1 MSFPSMW
8 AHLFLIDAVG
18 TEAATSPPS
27 PSSLPEIPTQL
38 RTGGGQASERAEE
51 EKSAAAALLLVSLR
65 YLYVPLHLSSL
76 PSSAHSTLSLL
87 PFPAPLRST
96 QMAPTSMS
104 LAAKTPVPF
113 SALPSS
119 GVAQRPVSVTASLE
133 HKTNDARRKFLKLA
147 LGNLGVGLPTL
158 LGAKRALADE
168 QGVSS
173 SRMSYSRFLEYLD
186 KDRVKKVDL
195 FENGTIAIVEAISP
209 ELGNRVQ
216 RVRVQL
222 PGLSQELLQKL
233 REKNIDFAAHSNQE
247 DSGSLL
253 FNLIGNLAFP
263 LILIGGLFLLSRRAQ
278 GGLGGPNGPGFP
290 LGFGQSRA
298 KFQME
303 PNTGVTFDDVAGVDE
318 AKQDFMEVVEFLK
331 KPERFTAVG
340 ARIPKGV
347 LLVGPP
353 GTGKTLLAKAIA
365 GEAGV
370 PFFSIS
376 GSEFVEMFVGVG
388 ASRVRDLFK
397 KAKENAPCIVFVD
410 EIDAVGRQRG
420 TGIGGGNDER
430 EQTLNQLLT
439 EMDGFEG
446 NTGII
451 VIAATNRADI
461 LDSALL
467 RPGRFDRQV
476 SVDVPDVR
484 GRTEILKVHGS
495 NKKFDTDVSLEVIA
509 MRTPGFSGADLANLL
524 NEAAILAGRR
534 GRTAISSKEIDDSI
548 DRIVAGMEGTVMTDG
563 KSKSLV
569 AYHEVGHAI
578 CGTLTPGHDPVQKVT
593 LIPRGQ
599 ARGLTWFI
607 PMDDPTLISRQQL
620 FARIVGG
627 LGGRAAEEIIFGEPE
642 VTTGAAG
649 DLQQITGLA
658 KQMVVTFGM
667 SDIGP
672 WSLMDGGAQSG
683 DVIMRMMA
691 RNSMSE
697 KLAEDIDTAV
707 KRLSDEAY
715 EIALSQIRSN
725 REAMD
730 KIVEVLLE
738 KETLS
743 GEEFRAILSE
753 FTEIPVENR
762 VPPATAAALPA

>member
-1 MSFPSMW
+1 MKKLQ
-8 AHLFLIDAVG
+8 LFIILLCI
-18 TEAATSPPS
+18 
-27 PSSLPEIPTQL
+27 
-38 RTGGGQASERAEE
+38 
-51 EKSAAAALLLVSLR
+51 ALLLHV
-65 YLYVPLHLSSL
+65 SL
-76 PSSAHSTLSLL
+76 PSHSFLHLHSTHVSCIASLITLPFSLSLSL
-87 PFPAPLRST
+87 SLSLILFIK
-96 QMAPTSMS
+96 MAAS
-104 LAAKTPVPF
+104 LACLVGSGLTTQSNKMTLGKDLNGRRLLLSRRHSSSRRASKTILVK
-113 SALPSS
+113 ALLDQS
-119 GVAQRPVSVTASLE
+119 E
-133 HKTNDARRKFLKLA
+133 HKGRRGFLKL
-147 LGNLGVGLPTL
+147 LNTTVGLSAL
-158 LGAKRALADE
+158 LGSANANADE

-173 SRMSYSRFLEYLD
+173 SKMSYSRFLEYLD

-195 FENGTIAIVEAISP
+195 FENGTIAIVEAVSP

-222 PGLSQELLQKL
+222 PGLNQELLQKF
-233 REKNIDFAAHSNQE
+233 RTKNIDFAAHNAQE
-247 DSGSLL
+247 ESDSFFS
-253 FNLIGNLAFP
+253 NLIGNLAFP
-263 LILIGGLFLLSRRAQ
+263 LIVIGGLFLLSRRSS
-278 GGLGGPNGPGFP
+278 GGTGGPGGSGLF
-290 LGFGQSRA
+290 GFGQSKA

-331 KPERFTAVG
+331 KPERFTAIG

-347 LLVGPP
+347 LLIGPP

-376 GSEFVEMFVGVG
+376 GSEFVEMFVGIG

-476 SVDVPDVR
+476 SVDVPDIR
-484 GRTEILKVHGS
+484 GRTEILKVHGN
-495 NKKFDTDVSLEVIA
+495 NKKFDGDVSLEVVA

-534 GRTAISSKEIDDSI
+534 GKAGISSKEIDDSI

-593 LIPRGQ
+593 LVPRGQ

-607 PMDDPTLISRQQL
+607 PSDDPTLISKQQL

-658 KQMVVTFGM
+658 KQVSHNHVIFCCSIIHLTHFRFYFGG
-667 SDIGP
+667 DECYK
-672 WSLMDGGAQSG
+672 SL
-683 DVIMRMMA
+683 
-691 RNSMSE
+691 
-697 KLAEDIDTAV
+697 
-707 KRLSDEAY
+707 
-715 EIALSQIRSN
+715 
-725 REAMD
+725 
-730 KIVEVLLE
+730 
-738 KETLS
+738 
-743 GEEFRAILSE
+743 F
-753 FTEIPVENR
+753 
-762 VPPATAAALPA
+762 